1 MAYGMYIS
9 AEGALA
15 QQVRL
20 DTITN
25 NIANADT
32 TGFKRDLAVFQA
44 RNAEAIDRGLAQPN
58 AGTINDVGG
67 GVMVQEM
74 QTDFSPGPLKS
85 TDIPTDFAI
94 RGRGFFTVDKG
105 GEQFLTRAG
114 DFQLLADGTLATQQ
128 GYPVC
133 TEEGEP
139 IVIDGPWQF
148 SEDGTITSDGGVY
161 RLALAEPA
169 SLGDLVKSGEN
180 LFRPLGPVAPL
191 ANEFRSVAQ
200 GMVEGSGT
208 AAVKEMVDMIETSRV
223 YEANVNMI
231 KNHDSMF
238 GTLISR
244 VLKVG

>member
-32 TGFKRDLAVFQA
+32 AGFKRDLAVFQA

-67 GVMVQEM
+67 GVLVQEM

-94 RGRGFFTVDKG
+94 RGRGFFMVEKN
-105 GEQFLTRAG
+105 GERLLTRAG
-114 DFQLLADGTLATQQ
+114 NFQLLPEGTLATQQ
-128 GYPVC
+128 GYPVLS
-133 TEEGEP
+133 EEGEP
-139 IVIDGPWQF
+139 ITIEGPWQID
-148 SEDGTITSDGGVY
+148 EGGTIVSGGGQY
-161 RLALAEPA
+161 RLGLFEPA
-169 SLGDLVKSGEN
+169 SLGDLAKTGEN
-180 LFRPLGPVAPL
+180 MFRPLGPTAPL
-191 ANEFRSVAQ
+191 AAEFRSVAQ
-200 GMVEGSGT
+200 GMIEGSGT
-208 AAVKEMVDMIETSRV
+208 AAVKEMVDMIETSRA

>member
-32 TGFKRDLAVFQA
+32 AGFKRDLAVFQA

-105 GEQFLTRAG
+105 GEQLLTRAG

-133 TEEGEP
+133 TEEGGP

-148 SEDGTITSDGGVY
+148 SEDGTITSAGGVY
-161 RLALAEPA
+161 RLAIAEPA

-180 LFRPLGPVAPL
+180 LFRSLGPVAPL

-238 GTLISR
+238 GTLIGR

>member
-15 QQVRL
+15 QQIRL
-20 DTITN
+20 ETITN

-32 TGFKRDLAVFQA
+32 TGFKREMAIFQA
-44 RNAEAIDRGLAQPN
+44 RNAEAIDRGLAQPQ

-67 GVMVQEM
+67 GVMVKEN
-74 QTDFSPGPLKS
+74 QTDFTPGPLKN

-94 RGRGFFTVDKG
+94 RGRGFFMVEKN
-105 GEQFLTRAG
+105 GEQMLTRAG
-114 DFQLLADGTLATQQ
+114 AFQALPDGTLATLD
-128 GYPVC
+128 GYPVLS
-133 TEEGEP
+133 EDGDP
-139 IVIDGPWQF
+139 IVLNGPWQF
-148 SEDGTITSDGGVY
+148 SEDGAIATDGGAV
-161 RLALAEPA
+161 RMAIIEPA
-169 SLGDLVKSGEN
+169 SLGDLVKTGEN
-180 LFRPLGPVAPL
+180 LFRPLGPIAPL
-191 ANEFRSVAQ
+191 ADEFRNVAQ
-200 GMVEGSGT
+200 GMLEGSGT
-208 AAVKEMVDMIETSRV
+208 TAVKEMVEMIETTRA

>member
-15 QQVRL
+15 QQTRL
-20 DTITN
+20 ETITN

-32 TGFKRDLAVFQA
+32 AGFKRDLAIFQA
-44 RNAEAIDRGLAQPN
+44 RNAEAIDQGLAQPH
-58 AGTINDVGG
+58 AGTVNDVGG
-67 GVMVQEM
+67 GVMVKQN
-74 QTDFSPGPLKS
+74 QTDFSQGPLKS
-85 TDIPTDFAI
+85 TNIPTDFAI
-94 RGRGFFTVDKG
+94 KGRGFFVVEKD
-105 GEQFLTRAG
+105 GEKMLTRAG
-114 DFQLLADGTLATQQ
+114 GFQPLPDGTLATND
-128 GYPVC
+128 GYPVL

-139 IVIDGPWQF
+139 IVIAGPWQF
-148 SEDGTITSDGGVY
+148 SEDGTITSENGVA
-161 RLALAEPA
+161 RMAIAEPA
-169 SLGDLVKSGEN
+169 SLGDLVKTGEN
-180 LFRPLGPVAPL
+180 LFRPLGPVAAL

-200 GMVEGSGT
+200 GMLEGSGT
-208 AAVKEMVDMIETSRV
+208 TAVKEMVEMIETTRA